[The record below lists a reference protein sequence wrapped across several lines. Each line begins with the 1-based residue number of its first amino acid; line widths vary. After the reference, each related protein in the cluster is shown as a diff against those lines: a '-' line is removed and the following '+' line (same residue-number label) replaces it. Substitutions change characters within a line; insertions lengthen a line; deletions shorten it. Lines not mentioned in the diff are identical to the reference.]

1 MAGSSGGVGA
11 SVLAAAVGVR
21 AAYGGLRVACVDTR
35 PGAGGL
41 DVVFGLE
48 QERGLRWPDL
58 RELSGETDGARMH
71 ASLPSV
77 AGVAVLAGHDGPA
90 GAPGPTGVDERG
102 SVRDG
107 ERGSVPDGERGSV
120 PDAVGAEVVSSV
132 VAGLSSVT
140 DLVVVDL
147 GASYPTP
154 RGLVD
159 TLGPLVLVM
168 GTDPHQLAAGCAAAR
183 HWAHLVDEVFLCL
196 RAPRPDADLADMVAS
211 ALDLPV
217 LGCLADDE
225 RVRADLARGAPPASG
240 RQGPLAALAQRCVDE
255 LVPGPGRRPAPVRQV
270 RRAS

>member
-1 MAGSSGGVGA
+1 
-11 SVLAAAVGVR
+11 
-21 AAYGGLRVACVDTR
+21 
-35 PGAGGL
+35 
-41 DVVFGLE
+41 
-48 QERGLRWPDL
+48 PDL

-102 SVRDG
+102 SVR
-107 ERGSVPDGERGSV
+107 DGERGSV

-225 RVRADLARGAPPASG
+225 RVRADLARGTPPGSD
-240 RQGPLAALAQRCVDE
+240 RRGPLGSLAQRCVEE
-255 LVPGPGRRPAPVRQV
+255 LGPGPARRSLPARQA